1 MSEQMLKQALA
12 VMTVA
17 AMSMSVWAQ
26 NTIVEMKTNLGSIEI
41 ELFNDK
47 APIST
52 NNFIE
57 YANAGFYNGTIFHR
71 VIPGFMIQ
79 GGGMDTQMNE
89 KTTRASIV
97 NESANGLKNSR
108 GTLAMAR
115 TNNPNSASSQF
126 FINTVDNDFLNKS
139 PMNAGYAV
147 FGKVIKGMDIVSEI
161 EKVQTSTQ
169 KYHQDVPVK
178 PVVISTMTIKA
189 PSVKK

>member
-1 MSEQMLKQALA
+1 MLKQALV

-17 AMSMSVWAQ
+17 AMSMGVWAQ

-147 FGKVIKGMDIVSEI
+147 FGRVIKGMDIVSEI

>member
-1 MSEQMLKQALA
+1 
-12 VMTVA
+12 
-17 AMSMSVWAQ
+17 
-26 NTIVEMKTNLGSIEI
+26 
-41 ELFNDK
+41 
-47 APIST
+47 
-52 NNFIE
+52 
-57 YANAGFYNGTIFHR
+57 
-71 VIPGFMIQ
+71 MIQ